1 MNTIL
6 PLSFSDFNL
15 PGAEKVLAPL
25 FNMAVQHRIELMC
38 IGAAALPIAL
48 RQQGAT
54 PRGRFTQD
62 MDVSF
67 AIRGW
72 DEYFAFIESLLGL
85 GLFHRAKETHRLYGP
100 EKTIVDLVPF
110 GGVAGSRSSIKW
122 PPENDTEMS
131 VLGFDPVYTVSPEYL
146 VDGRFTVRIPRPE
159 GFLVLKL
166 FAWADRKE
174 RTRKDAE
181 DIGEILYSCC
191 YGEELYT
198 RYAHLID
205 RPDFDFMACCAEIL
219 GIKIRDSVPTLTLP
233 LAEILK
239 QELAQET
246 SSFIATLAGSL
257 SYGESQ
263 RLTRELLRGLVGAD
277 SVSL

>member
-1 MNTIL
+1 MNAIL

-25 FNMAVQHRIELMC
+25 FNTATQHRIELMC

-48 RQQGAT
+48 RQQGVT

-62 MDVSF
+62 VDVSF

-72 DEYFAFIESLLGL
+72 DEYFAFIEALLGL
-85 GLFHRAKETHRLYGP
+85 GLFHRAKEAHRLYGP

-110 GGVAGSRSSIKW
+110 GDIAGSQASITW

-131 VLGFDPVYTVSPEYL
+131 VLGFSPVYAISPEYL

-166 FAWADRKE
+166 FAWTDRKD

-181 DIGEILYSCC
+181 DIGEILFSCC
-191 YGEELYT
+191 YGEELYS
-198 RYAHLID
+198 RYARLID

-219 GIKIRDSVPTLTLP
+219 GIKIHETVPALTHP
-233 LAEILK
+233 LAEILE

-246 SSFIATLAGSL
+246 SSFIAKLAGTL
-257 SYGESQ
+257 SYGESR
-263 RLTRELLRGLVGAD
+263 RLTQELLRGLSGT
-277 SVSL
+277 